1 MKIAARQRIDHL
13 LPMSERFKL
22 GKNNLLYQS
31 SALGSVGALAAA
43 GVLPWATLAAYVPMA
58 AQGLYGT
65 LRLNRDMK
73 FKNLG
78 LALLG
83 QSLLFGSALA
93 MAL

>member
-1 MKIAARQRIDHL
+1 
-13 LPMSERFKL
+13 
-22 GKNNLLYQS
+22 
-31 SALGSVGALAAA
+31 
-43 GVLPWATLAAYVPMA
+43 MA

-73 FKNLG
+73 FKTLG